1 MMQLL
6 AFITSI
12 APIGI
17 YTGLNWDRYA
27 PSTVETWKVG
37 IGGAVVFFIMFLKA
51 IKKANLPKGLF
62 GYLIAL
68 GIVWALQVVLA
79 DLVNILLWA
88 TVGEGVDEILIEP
101 QINKIIESKKTD
113 TTALAV
119 AKAVQQIGTG
129 RV

>member
-1 MMQLL
+1 MQLL
-6 AFITSI
+6 AFVSSI
-12 APIGI
+12 APIGV
-17 YTGLNWDRYA
+17 YTALNWERYA

-37 IGGAVVFFIMFLKA
+37 IGGAVVFFIMFMKA

-68 GIVWALQVVLA
+68 GVAWALQVILA

-88 TVGEGVDEILIEP
+88 AVGEATDEILIEP
-101 QINKIIESKKTD
+101 QINKILEAKKTD
-113 TTALAV
+113 NLASAV
-119 AKAVQQIGTG
+119 VKAAEQLGSG